1 MVNLS
6 GGSVDMI
13 CNSKDKHVDIN
24 PILQVQ
30 DVRIVQTTNSAS
42 ERYRLLLSDGV
53 FTVQGM
59 LATQNNDLVK
69 ANKLV
74 KGSVV
79 KLNEFVC
86 NRIQTRVIIIIVN
99 LDLVLEQ
106 CETIGDPKPYPPIV
120 DGPAKPS
127 PASNISHSGNSN
139 NPQYHNGNS
148 VGAGLMPNNENVGV
162 GSYMQ
167 APGQGR
173 SSGPPLY
180 NSSLGSKAE
189 SGQYNQTTSGFGY
202 SNTESATGI
211 SRSPMNNHVRPIQPA
226 YPQVPPMY
234 GNRGPIAKNGAPPR
248 IIPIAALNPYQGRWT
263 IKARVTA
270 KGALKRYSNQ
280 RGEGKVFSFDLLD
293 SDGGEI
299 RATCFNAAA
308 DQFYHQ
314 IEDGKV
320 YLISKGT
327 LKPAQRNFNHLPN
340 DHEIMLDSSS
350 TVEPCFEGEHSI
362 PQQRFQ
368 FRSVAEIEG
377 IENNTVIDVIGVLCS
392 ISPSSPIMRKNGTE
406 TLKRALHIKDMSGR
420 SVEVTLWGDFC
431 NAEGQTLQNICDSG
445 VFPVLAVKSAKVSD
459 FNGKA
464 VGTIP
469 TSKVIIEPDIP
480 EAHNLKAWMETD
492 GKNAQVSSISR
503 ETAIGRQDVRKTISQ
518 IKDEKLGTSEKP
530 DWITVAA
537 TLSYLKTDNFCYTA
551 CPLKIGERQC
561 NKKVINNGDGTWRCE
576 RCDQSVE
583 ECDYRYILQFQIQD
597 HTGLTWVTGFQE
609 IGDEIFGIPAK
620 DLYMMKNEDQDDE
633 KFSEYVRKILFNKYL
648 FKLKVKEETFSD
660 EQRVKSTV
668 VKVDKL
674 NFVSETRG
682 LLDLLNKLQGVDS
695 SSVALKS
702 ENSVLNTGTNNAAYG
717 SFGIKESAH
726 PKVNYTG
733 NVSSAGQGIGLPASQ
748 VGQFGNQNVGS
759 RLAST
764 GPTNAYMMC
773 STCGGMDHS
782 SNNCPAAMD
791 VQEHSYGGGFNNQ
804 TIPAGSG
811 STGGGGSGS
820 GQCYKCHEH
829 GHWANNCPN
838 ARSGLPG
845 YGSGNVSTSAGGGGN
860 GGECFKC
867 HQNGHWAKD
876 CPSAGG
882 VTSGY
887 GSGNVSASAG
897 GGGNGGE
904 CFKCHQSG
912 HWAKDCPSAGGA
924 TAGYGSG
931 NVSSGRYGSASKQYV
946 GGY

>member
-226 YPQVPPMY
+226 YPQ
-234 GNRGPIAKNGAPPR
+234 
-248 IIPIAALNPYQGRWT
+248 
-263 IKARVTA
+263 
-270 KGALKRYSNQ
+270 
-280 RGEGKVFSFDLLD
+280 
-293 SDGGEI
+293 
-299 RATCFNAAA
+299 
-308 DQFYHQ
+308 
-314 IEDGKV
+314 
-320 YLISKGT
+320 
-327 LKPAQRNFNHLPN
+327 
-340 DHEIMLDSSS
+340 
-350 TVEPCFEGEHSI
+350 
-362 PQQRFQ
+362 
-368 FRSVAEIEG
+368 
-377 IENNTVIDVIGVLCS
+377 
-392 ISPSSPIMRKNGTE
+392 
-406 TLKRALHIKDMSGR
+406 
-420 SVEVTLWGDFC
+420 
-431 NAEGQTLQNICDSG
+431 
-445 VFPVLAVKSAKVSD
+445 
-459 FNGKA
+459 
-464 VGTIP
+464 
-469 TSKVIIEPDIP
+469 
-480 EAHNLKAWMETD
+480 
-492 GKNAQVSSISR
+492 
-503 ETAIGRQDVRKTISQ
+503 
-518 IKDEKLGTSEKP
+518 
-530 DWITVAA
+530 
-537 TLSYLKTDNFCYTA
+537 
-551 CPLKIGERQC
+551 
-561 NKKVINNGDGTWRCE
+561 
-576 RCDQSVE
+576 
-583 ECDYRYILQFQIQD
+583 
-597 HTGLTWVTGFQE
+597 
-609 IGDEIFGIPAK
+609 
-620 DLYMMKNEDQDDE
+620 
-633 KFSEYVRKILFNKYL
+633 
-648 FKLKVKEETFSD
+648 
-660 EQRVKSTV
+660 
-668 VKVDKL
+668 
-674 NFVSETRG
+674 
-682 LLDLLNKLQGVDS
+682 
-695 SSVALKS
+695 
-702 ENSVLNTGTNNAAYG
+702 
-717 SFGIKESAH
+717 ESAH

-860 GGECFKC
+860 GDCPSAGGVTSGYGSGNVSASAGGGGNGGECFKC
-867 HQNGHWAKD
+867 LQHGHWGKD
-876 CPSAGG
+876 CPSAGGVTSGYGSGNVSASAGGGGNGGG